1 MLADLQEQVFFK
13 ERNDMLN
20 GTYVWSFCENNIT
33 KPIGSSRLI
42 ILNYNSGNMKKIFAF
57 ITINSVLILLIAGCQ
72 SSGKASASRMLK
84 FNLEN
89 GKAYDYETNWLMD
102 QEIMGQASKME
113 IFCTYGIEVVNETAD
128 IKTLKSTYKRFKMH
142 MKILGLD
149 LKSDTDDPKPLIS
162 ANESEND
169 PAGLM
174 SRVFTGIA
182 GKSFFMKVNQEGEIL
197 EVTGFKEII
206 AGILDSLT
214 VPGEIKVQLRASLQD
229 QFNEQSTKDFFS
241 NAFFIFPAKE
251 VKLGDSWKKT
261 TMLGGKIGGKQT
273 TTYTVTAV
281 EGDIYTLG
289 TESGFSSEGEQ
300 KVTGTQTS
308 TLLVDSRTG
317 LLVNGDYEQKL
328 KVDVEGMPFNINAK
342 GYIKGSERK

>member
-1 MLADLQEQVFFK
+1 
-13 ERNDMLN
+13 MLN
-20 GTYVWSFCENNIT
+20 GAYLGRFCENNIS
-33 KPIGSSRLI
+33 KSIGSLRLI
-42 ILNYNSGNMKKIFAF
+42 ILKRKSGKMKKIFAF
-57 ITINSVLILLIAGCQ
+57 LALSPVLLFIIIGCQ
-72 SSGKASASRMLK
+72 SSGKASASPMLK
-84 FNLEN
+84 FDLEK
-89 GKAYDYETNWLMD
+89 GKAYDYETSWLLD

-113 IFCTYGIEVVNETAD
+113 ITCTYGIEVVNETVD

-142 MKILGLD
+142 MNILGLD

-182 GKSFFMKVNQEGEIL
+182 GKSFMMKVNQEGEVL
-197 EVTGFKEII
+197 EVTGFNEIV
-206 AGILDSLT
+206 AGIVDSLT
-214 VPGEIKVQLRASLQD
+214 VPENIKMQLRASLQD

-241 NAFFIFPAKE
+241 NAFFIFPARE

-261 TMLGGKIGGKQT
+261 TMQGGKIGATQT
-273 TTYTVTAV
+273 TTYTVTAI
-281 EGDIYTLG
+281 EGEIYTLG
-289 TESGFSSEGEQ
+289 AESEFSSEAEQ

-317 LLVNGDYEQKL
+317 LLVNGDYQQKL
-328 KVDVEGMPFNINAK
+328 KVDVEGTPLNITAK